1 MLSVDLTLLIQIANF
16 LVLLFLLNIF
26 LFKPIRGI
34 LAKRN
39 EEESALQESIDSF
52 QSRADESEKGVIEG
66 QSKARKEG
74 VTEKDSLKG
83 QGMEKEQ
90 GILQEAASAAEEK
103 IGIAKKD
110 MEAKMADV
118 RKSLEDQV
126 SAFSNELAEK
136 ILGRSVQ

>member
-16 LVLLFLLNIF
+16 LVLLLLLNIF

-52 QSRADESEKGVIEG
+52 QSRANESEKGVLEG
-66 QSKARKEG
+66 QTKARKEG

-83 QGMEKEQ
+83 QGLEKEQ
-90 GILQEAASAAEEK
+90 GLLQEAVSAAEEK

-110 MEAKMADV
+110 MESKMADV

>member
-1 MLSVDLTLLIQIANF
+1 MLSVDTTLLIQIANF

-39 EEESALQESIDSF
+39 EEVNALQESIDSF
-52 QSRADESEKGVIEG
+52 QSRAAESEKGVIEG
-66 QSKARKEG
+66 QTQARKEG
-74 VTEKDSLKG
+74 VSEKDSLKG
-83 QGMEKEQ
+83 QGLEKEQ
-90 GILQEAASAAEEK
+90 GILQDAVSAAEAK
-103 IGIAKKD
+103 IGSAKKD

-118 RKSLEDQV
+118 RKSLENQV
-126 SAFSNELAEK
+126 AAFSNELAEK

>member
-16 LVLLFLLNIF
+16 LVLLLLLNIF

-52 QSRADESEKGVIEG
+52 QSRGDESEKGVIEG
-66 QSKARKEG
+66 QTKARKEG

-83 QGMEKEQ
+83 QGREKEQ

-103 IGIAKKD
+103 IGTAKKD

>member
-1 MLSVDLTLLIQIANF
+1 MLEYNFTLLIQIANF
-16 LVLLFLLNIF
+16 LVLLLLLNIF

-34 LAKRN
+34 LAKRS
-39 EEESALQESIDSF
+39 EEESALQESIDGF

-66 QSKARKEG
+66 QNKARKEG
-74 VTEKDSLKG
+74 VSEKDSLKG
-83 QGMEKEQ
+83 QGLEKEQ
-90 GILQEAASAAEEK
+90 GILQDAVSTAEDK

>member
-1 MLSVDLTLLIQIANF
+1 MLSVDITLLIQIANF

-52 QSRADESEKGVIEG
+52 QSRGDESEKGVIEG
-66 QSKARKEG
+66 QTKARKEG

-83 QGMEKEQ
+83 QGLEKEQ
-90 GILQEAASAAEEK
+90 GILQEAVSAADEK

-110 MEAKMADV
+110 MEAKVADV